1 MRLSIVIASILSSLL
16 LAPASH
22 ADEAKARKPLSSKK
36 MGLTIRVE
44 GEGWGRADREEIE
57 TVLYSA
63 ADELLDRLPAKL
75 TAPIV
80 VTHVEGNPVT
90 EFGKGPEGEYL
101 VHLSAKD
108 RRWSQFVYQF
118 AHELCHIMSNY
129 EANVSVENTTKYN
142 QWFEE
147 TLCETA
153 SLYTLKSM
161 AVTWENSAPY
171 PNWKGYAPA
180 LSDYAE
186 QFAREEHRHLPSGT
200 TLADWLRENE
210 DKLRNDPYLRDK
222 NEVVA
227 NLLLPLFEKNPEEWA
242 ALHYLNLDPADAR
255 DSLKQYL
262 QHWYGNAPAE
272 HKKFILD
279 ILALLGVE
287 GIDLA
292 PIQVAAGEAARAET
306 VAVAVPRAQA
316 GPHGPATEWKK

>member
-16 LAPASH
+16 LSPSTH
-22 ADEAKARKPLSSKK
+22 ADEAKERRPLSSKK

-44 GEGWGRADREEIE
+44 GEDWGRADRAEVEA
-57 TVLYSA
+57 VLYSA
-63 ADELLDRLPAKL
+63 ADELLNRFPAKV

-90 EFGKGPEGEYL
+90 EFEKGPDGEYL
-101 VHLSAKD
+101 VRLSAKD

-129 EANVSVENTTKYN
+129 EANVGAENTTKYN

-153 SLYTLKSM
+153 SLYALKSM
-161 AVTWENSAPY
+161 AVTWETSAPY
-171 PNWKGYAPA
+171 PNWRDYAPA
-180 LSDYAE
+180 MRDYAE
-186 QFAREEHRHLPSGT
+186 QFTREEHRQLPAGT
-200 TLADWLRENE
+200 TLAAWLRENE
-210 DKLRNDPYLRDK
+210 GKLRSDPYLRDK

-227 NLLLPLFEKNPEEWA
+227 SLLLPLFEKNPEEWA
-242 ALHYLNLDPADAR
+242 TLHYLNLDSADAT
-255 DSLKQYL
+255 DTLKQYL

-272 HKKFILD
+272 HKKFIFD
-279 ILALLGVE
+279 VLALLGIE

-292 PIQVAAGEAARAET
+292 PTSVPAGTMVPPKTA
-306 VAVAVPRAQA
+306 AVAVPRSQA
-316 GPHGPATEWKK
+316 GPRGPTTEWKK